1 MRVLTTQKAGIAS
14 MHVCC
19 VRLKNLWVNWGA
31 FPKTSPPPS
40 WGLQSCFPQYLP
52 CAKPCA
58 RHRTK
63 CEAQSSPPW
72 GKPTSEAI
80 QSNVAMKIFFFFLL
94 PLSNVPLWISS
105 FLNATLHTNNTYI
118 YHALQW
124 GVKIATYLSLS
135 FNYSEIWWFKQL
147 FSYPFMPETFIQH
160 LLCY

>member
-1 MRVLTTQKAGIAS
+1 MLCAAEEPVGKLRCLPQDLPSPQLRIAELLS
-14 MHVCC
+14 SIFTLCQT
-19 VRLKNLWVNWGA
+19 L
-31 FPKTSPPPS
+31 
-40 WGLQSCFPQYLP
+40 
-52 CAKPCA
+52 
-58 RHRTK
+58 
-63 CEAQSSPPW
+63 CEAQDKVWSP
-72 GKPTSEAI
+72 KLPTLGETNEWSHSE
-80 QSNVAMKIFFFFLL
+80 QCCDENLFFFLL